1 MACANVSS
9 KVGFSD
15 ILTRTSFRF
24 KRSDYLR
31 YFYFHI
37 QMLIEDFLNFI
48 APSKAPENVTVQ
60 SFMAHDTMRITWKQ
74 IESQYVHGDL
84 KGYKIIS
91 KLLKIGGQSKVTA
104 KSRVKMIHPS
114 MVETTLTGLEANSKY
129 SIVILAYNEY
139 GDGITSSEIVGG
151 MLNTQTMT
159 IFVRFAFRVISSIS
173 HER

>member
-1 MACANVSS
+1 
-9 KVGFSD
+9 
-15 ILTRTSFRF
+15 
-24 KRSDYLR
+24 
-31 YFYFHI
+31 
-37 QMLIEDFLNFI
+37 
-48 APSKAPENVTVQ
+48 
-60 SFMAHDTMRITWKQ
+60 MAHDTMRITWKQ